1 MSYQIN
7 ENGDH
12 SSEKLD
18 GSCQCH
24 CIIQCAIASIRPDRE
39 KKKVKTGQHF
49 VTKPTTHS
57 SGCRDCKDQTKQEK
71 CAPVLRTGLNVT
83 ETYLLYYYY
92 YYFIKLVLIC
102 LFSYHYFIFYY
113 IGFSYYFKPSPF
125 VKPFLIYL
133 LSFLAKH
140 TFGALFLG
148 TVANDSFVNFH
159 RGTKT
164 TIPYTP
170 WC

>member
-71 CAPVLRTGLNVT
+71 CTPVLRTGLRQCLLFRVGVWSVDSSYSSV
-83 ETYLLYYYY
+83 YL
-92 YYFIKLVLIC
+92 
-102 LFSYHYFIFYY
+102 
-113 IGFSYYFKPSPF
+113 
-125 VKPFLIYL
+125 
-133 LSFLAKH
+133 
-140 TFGALFLG
+140 T
-148 TVANDSFVNFH
+148 
-159 RGTKT
+159 
-164 TIPYTP
+164 
-170 WC
+170 